1 MTRRLGDELVPRPDF
16 FATKLWASLM
26 GPRVL
31 SAQIRDPSITDSYAP
46 APVADC
52 RAYAH
57 CHRTQL
63 GDLSLVVLN
72 GASRVAR
79 RVALPDEF
87 ASLSRLEYHMT
98 APSDVFDDE
107 VLLNGVL
114 LNTVDAELAPRRVA
128 GGPLTLAPASYV
140 VVVVEG
146 AKFEPCL
153 G

>member
-1 MTRRLGDELVPRPDF
+1 M
-16 FATKLWASLM
+16 
-26 GPRVL
+26 
-31 SAQIRDPSITDSYAP
+31 
-46 APVADC
+46 
-52 RAYAH
+52 
-57 CHRTQL
+57 
-63 GDLSLVVLN
+63 
-72 GASRVAR
+72 AR

-146 AKFEPCL
+146 AKFGPCL